1 MSDEES
7 NSDIDP
13 LVESLAGVSVKKLAK
28 IRCSLKFKVP
38 ATTASSATSDHNE
51 QINIEGIAETARFMG
66 LKDVTILTAAVDRYT
81 ISQREI
87 LKRINEKFKALGVTG
102 GKKKAK
108 EDDVADSKF
117 KRDYKQII
125 RSQQN
130 SHYVDLLAKRPVEV
144 VAKGYGGTN
153 EDLKGIVEE
162 FEELISSLEC

>member
-7 NSDIDP
+7 SSDIDP

-28 IRCSLKFKVP
+28 LGAHLSSRYPQPPPVP
-38 ATTASSATSDHNE
+38 PPAVPQPLPIPPPTFAINYDSYCKDHNE
-51 QINIEGIAETARFMG
+51 QINIEGIAETAHFMG
-66 LKDVTILTAAVDRYT
+66 LKDITILTAAVDRYT

-125 RSQQN
+125 RS
-130 SHYVDLLAKRPVEV
+130 
-144 VAKGYGGTN
+144 
-153 EDLKGIVEE
+153 
-162 FEELISSLEC
+162 